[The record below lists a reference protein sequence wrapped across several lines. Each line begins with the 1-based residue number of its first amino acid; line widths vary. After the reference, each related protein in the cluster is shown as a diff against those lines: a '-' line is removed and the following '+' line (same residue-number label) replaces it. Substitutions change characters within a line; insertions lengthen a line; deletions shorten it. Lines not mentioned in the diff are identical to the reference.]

1 MKKFTYQEYIEYQKE
16 ISKKE
21 EKERKGEEEYIKEIT
36 QKRVNN
42 PHDKI
47 FRIYLDNR
55 EEVVKIINRKLELKR
70 KLEKEEIEKYNSSFV
85 NKKYENRESDVV
97 YKKKDQKIFFLIEHQ
112 TSIDYSMPKRILEYE
127 IEIMESNIDHKK
139 KMKKGEKLPAIIP
152 IVIYTGRKK
161 WDVAKYIEECQEK
174 LEGGKIPGLGSYYI
188 IDINEYSKEE
198 LEEDELFFSKIL
210 LIEKARTEEE
220 LIEILTDIAKKI
232 KDEKAKGESKRMI
245 YYIYREKIG
254 EEKTRELIEKLK
266 EGESMKLAV
275 ERMLDKEYAKRDR
288 KSRQEG
294 RKEGIKEGKERG
306 RKEEALSLAKKMLKE
321 KIDINI
327 VMKITGLKKEQL
339 M

>member
-21 EKERKGEEEYIKEIT
+21 EKERKEEEEYIKEIT

-85 NKKYENRESDVV
+85 NKRYENRESDVV

-232 KDEKAKGESKRMI
+232 KDEKAKGELKRMI

-254 EEKTRELIEKLK
+254 EEKTKELIEKLK

>member
-21 EKERKGEEEYIKEIT
+21 EKERKEKEEYIKEIT

-85 NKKYENRESDVV
+85 NKRYENRESDVV

-232 KDEKAKGESKRMI
+232 KDEKAKGELKRMI

-288 KSRQEG
+288 KSRQE
-294 RKEGIKEGKERG
+294 
-306 RKEEALSLAKKMLKE
+306 EALSLAKKMIKE

>member
-1 MKKFTYQEYIEYQKE
+1 MKEFTYQEYLEYQKE

-21 EKERKGEEEYIKEIT
+21 EKERKEEEEYIRGKVR
-36 QKRVNN
+36 KVNN

-55 EEVVKIINRKLELKR
+55 EEVVKIINRKLELKK

-85 NKKYENRESDVV
+85 NKRYENRESDVV

-127 IEIMESNIDHKK
+127 IEIIDSNIEHKK
-139 KMKKGEKLPAIIP
+139 KMRKEEKLPTVIP
-152 IVIYTGRKK
+152 LVIYTGKKK

-174 LEGGKIPGLGSYYI
+174 LEGTKVPGLGNYYV
-188 IDINEYSKEE
+188 IDINEYSKKE

-220 LIEILTDIAKKI
+220 LIEVLGDIVKKV
-232 KDEKAKGESKRMI
+232 KDEKSKEELKRMI
-245 YYIYREKIG
+245 YYIYQEKIG
-254 EEKTRELIEKLK
+254 EEKTKELIEKLK
-266 EGESMKLAV
+266 EGENMKLAV
-275 ERMLDKEYAKRDR
+275 EKMLDREYAARDR

-294 RKEGIKEGKERG
+294 RKEGRREGKQEG
-306 RKEEALSLAKKMLKE
+306 KKEAVLILAKKMVKE
-321 KIDINI
+321 KIDINL
-327 VMKITGLKKEQL
+327 VMKITGLNKEQL

>member
-1 MKKFTYQEYIEYQKE
+1 MKKFTYQEYIKYQKE

-21 EKERKGEEEYIKEIT
+21 EKERKEEEEYIKEIT

-85 NKKYENRESDVV
+85 NKRYENRESDVV

-232 KDEKAKGESKRMI
+232 KDEKAKEELKRMI

-254 EEKTRELIEKLK
+254 EEKTKELIEKLK

-288 KSRQEG
+288 KSRQE
-294 RKEGIKEGKERG
+294 
-306 RKEEALSLAKKMLKE
+306 EALSLAKKMLKE

>member
-21 EKERKGEEEYIKEIT
+21 EKERKEKEEYIKEIT

-85 NKKYENRESDVV
+85 NKRYENRESDVV

-188 IDINEYSKEE
+188 IDINEYSKEA

-232 KDEKAKGESKRMI
+232 KDEKAKEELKRMI

-254 EEKTRELIEKLK
+254 EEKTKELIEKLK

-288 KSRQEG
+288 KSRQE
-294 RKEGIKEGKERG
+294 
-306 RKEEALSLAKKMLKE
+306 
-321 KIDINI
+321 
-327 VMKITGLKKEQL
+327 
-339 M
+339 

>member
-1 MKKFTYQEYIEYQKE
+1 MKKFAYQEYIEYQKE

-21 EKERKGEEEYIKEIT
+21 EKERKEEEEYIKEIT

-85 NKKYENRESDVV
+85 NKRYENRESDVV

-232 KDEKAKGESKRMI
+232 KDEKAKGELKRMI

>member
-21 EKERKGEEEYIKEIT
+21 EKERKEEEEYIKEIT

-55 EEVVKIINRKLELKR
+55 EKVVKIINRKLELKR

-85 NKKYENRESDVV
+85 NKRYENRESDVV

-232 KDEKAKGESKRMI
+232 KDEKAKEELKRMI

-254 EEKTRELIEKLK
+254 EEKTKELIEKLK

-288 KSRQEG
+288 KSRQE
-294 RKEGIKEGKERG
+294 
-306 RKEEALSLAKKMLKE
+306 EALSLAKKMLKE

>member
-21 EKERKGEEEYIKEIT
+21 EKERKEEEEYIKEIT

-70 KLEKEEIEKYNSSFV
+70 KLEKEKIEKYNSSFV
-85 NKKYENRESDVV
+85 NKRYENRESDVV

-232 KDEKAKGESKRMI
+232 KDEKAKGELKRMI

>member
-21 EKERKGEEEYIKEIT
+21 EKERKEEEEYIKEIT

-85 NKKYENRESDVV
+85 NKRCENRESDVV

-232 KDEKAKGESKRMI
+232 KDEKAKGELKRMI

>member
-21 EKERKGEEEYIKEIT
+21 EKERKEEEEYIKEIT

-85 NKKYENRESDVV
+85 NKRYENRESDVV

-232 KDEKAKGESKRMI
+232 KDEEAKGELKRMI

>member
-21 EKERKGEEEYIKEIT
+21 EKERKEKEEYIKEIT

-85 NKKYENRESDVV
+85 NKRYENRESDVV

-232 KDEKAKGESKRMI
+232 KDEKAKEELKRMI

-254 EEKTRELIEKLK
+254 EEKTKELIEKLK

-288 KSRQEG
+288 KSRQE
-294 RKEGIKEGKERG
+294 
-306 RKEEALSLAKKMLKE
+306 EALSLAKKMLKE

-327 VMKITGLKKEQL
+327 VMKITGLKKNS
-339 M
+339 

>member
-21 EKERKGEEEYIKEIT
+21 EKERKEEEEYIKEIT

-85 NKKYENRESDVV
+85 NKRYENRESDVV

-188 IDINEYSKEE
+188 IDIN
-198 LEEDELFFSKIL
+198 
-210 LIEKARTEEE
+210 LIQ
-220 LIEILTDIAKKI
+220 
-232 KDEKAKGESKRMI
+232 
-245 YYIYREKIG
+245 
-254 EEKTRELIEKLK
+254 
-266 EGESMKLAV
+266 
-275 ERMLDKEYAKRDR
+275 DKEK
-288 KSRQEG
+288 G
-294 RKEGIKEGKERG
+294 
-306 RKEEALSLAKKMLKE
+306 
-321 KIDINI
+321 
-327 VMKITGLKKEQL
+327 
-339 M
+339 

>member
-21 EKERKGEEEYIKEIT
+21 EKERKEKEEYIKEIT

-85 NKKYENRESDVV
+85 NKRYENRESDVV

-232 KDEKAKGESKRMI
+232 KDEKAKGELKRMI

-254 EEKTRELIEKLK
+254 EEKTKELIEKLK

-288 KSRQEG
+288 KSRQE
-294 RKEGIKEGKERG
+294 
-306 RKEEALSLAKKMLKE
+306 EALSLAKKMLKE

>member
-21 EKERKGEEEYIKEIT
+21 EKERKEEEEYIKEIT

-85 NKKYENRESDVV
+85 NKRYENRESDVV

-232 KDEKAKGESKRMI
+232 KDEKAKGELKRMI

-288 KSRQEG
+288 KSR
-294 RKEGIKEGKERG
+294 
-306 RKEEALSLAKKMLKE
+306 KEEALSLAKKMLKE

>member
-21 EKERKGEEEYIKEIT
+21 EKERKEKEEYIKEIT

-85 NKKYENRESDVV
+85 NKRYENRESDVV

-232 KDEKAKGESKRMI
+232 KDEKAKEELKRMI

-254 EEKTRELIEKLK
+254 EEKTKELIEKLK

-288 KSRQEG
+288 KSRQE
-294 RKEGIKEGKERG
+294 
-306 RKEEALSLAKKMLKE
+306 EALSLAKKMLKE

-339 M
+339 T

>member
-21 EKERKGEEEYIKEIT
+21 EKERKEEEEYIKEIT

-85 NKKYENRESDVV
+85 NKRYENRESDVV

-232 KDEKAKGESKRMI
+232 KDEKAKGELKRMI

-254 EEKTRELIEKLK
+254 EE
-266 EGESMKLAV
+266 
-275 ERMLDKEYAKRDR
+275 
-288 KSRQEG
+288 
-294 RKEGIKEGKERG
+294 
-306 RKEEALSLAKKMLKE
+306 
-321 KIDINI
+321 
-327 VMKITGLKKEQL
+327 
-339 M
+339 

>member
-21 EKERKGEEEYIKEIT
+21 EKERKEEEEYIKEIT

-85 NKKYENRESDVV
+85 NKRYENRESDVV

-232 KDEKAKGESKRMI
+232 KDEKAKGELKRMI

-306 RKEEALSLAKKMLKE
+306 RKYNIPINVDTIKE
-321 KIDINI
+321 GYPI
-327 VMKITGLKKEQL
+327 LCA
-339 M
+339 

>member
-1 MKKFTYQEYIEYQKE
+1 MKKFTYQDYLEYQKE

-21 EKERKGEEEYIKEIT
+21 EKERQKEEEYIRETIIGK
-36 QKRVNN
+36 VNN

-55 EEVVKIINRKLELKR
+55 EEVAKILNRKLELKR
-70 KLEKEEIEKYNSSFV
+70 KLRKEDIEKYNSSFV

-127 IEIMESNIDHKK
+127 IEIIDSNIDHKK
-139 KMKKGEKLPAIIP
+139 KMKKGEKLPTIIP
-152 IVIYTGRKK
+152 IVIYTGKKK
-161 WDVAKYIEECQEK
+161 WDVARYIEECQEK
-174 LEGGKIPGLGSYYI
+174 LEGTKIPGLGSYYI
-188 IDINEYSKEE
+188 IDINEYSKKE
-198 LEEDELFFSKIL
+198 LEEDEMFFSKIL

-220 LIEILTDIAKKI
+220 LIAILTIVAEKV
-232 KDEKAKGESKRMI
+232 KDEKAKKELKRMI

-254 EEKTRELIEKLK
+254 EEKTKELIEKLK
-266 EGESMKLAV
+266 EGDKMKLAV
-275 ERMLDKEYAKRDR
+275 EKMLDREYAKRDR

-294 RKEGIKEGKERG
+294 KKEGIKEGKEKG
-306 RKEEALSLAKKMLKE
+306 RKEEALELAKKMIKE
-321 KIDINI
+321 KIDVNL
-327 VMKITGLKKEQL
+327 VMKITGLKKEQF

>member
-21 EKERKGEEEYIKEIT
+21 EKERKEKEEYIKEIT

-85 NKKYENRESDVV
+85 NKRYENRESDVV

-232 KDEKAKGESKRMI
+232 KDEKAKEELKRMI

-288 KSRQEG
+288 KSRQE
-294 RKEGIKEGKERG
+294 
-306 RKEEALSLAKKMLKE
+306 EALSLAKKMLKE

>member
-21 EKERKGEEEYIKEIT
+21 EKERKEEEEYIKEIT

-85 NKKYENRESDVV
+85 NKRYENRESDVV

-232 KDEKAKGESKRMI
+232 KDEKAKGELKRMI

>member
-21 EKERKGEEEYIKEIT
+21 EKERKEEEEYIKEIT

-85 NKKYENRESDVV
+85 NKRYENRESDVV

-112 TSIDYSMPKRILEYE
+112 TSIDYSIPKRILEYE

-232 KDEKAKGESKRMI
+232 KDEKAKGELKRMI

>member
-1 MKKFTYQEYIEYQKE
+1 M
-16 ISKKE
+16 
-21 EKERKGEEEYIKEIT
+21 
-36 QKRVNN
+36 
-42 PHDKI
+42 
-47 FRIYLDNR
+47 
-55 EEVVKIINRKLELKR
+55 
-70 KLEKEEIEKYNSSFV
+70 
-85 NKKYENRESDVV
+85 
-97 YKKKDQKIFFLIEHQ
+97 
-112 TSIDYSMPKRILEYE
+112 
-127 IEIMESNIDHKK
+127 
-139 KMKKGEKLPAIIP
+139 
-152 IVIYTGRKK
+152 
-161 WDVAKYIEECQEK
+161 
-174 LEGGKIPGLGSYYI
+174 
-188 IDINEYSKEE
+188 
-198 LEEDELFFSKIL
+198 

-232 KDEKAKGESKRMI
+232 KDEKAKGELKRMI

-294 RKEGIKEGKERG
+294 RKEGTKEAKERG
-306 RKEEALSLAKKMLKE
+306 RKEDALSLAKKMLKE

>member
-21 EKERKGEEEYIKEIT
+21 EKERKEEEEYIKEIT

-85 NKKYENRESDVV
+85 NKRYENRESDVV

-220 LIEILTDIAKKI
+220 LIEILIDIAKKI
-232 KDEKAKGESKRMI
+232 KDEKAKGELKRMI

>member
-21 EKERKGEEEYIKEIT
+21 EKERKEEEEYIKEIT

-42 PHDKI
+42 PHDTI

-85 NKKYENRESDVV
+85 NKRYENRESDVV

-139 KMKKGEKLPAIIP
+139 KMKKGEKLTAIIP

-198 LEEDELFFSKIL
+198 LEEDDLFFSKIL

-232 KDEKAKGESKRMI
+232 KDEKAKGELKRMI

>member
-1 MKKFTYQEYIEYQKE
+1 M
-16 ISKKE
+16 
-21 EKERKGEEEYIKEIT
+21 
-36 QKRVNN
+36 
-42 PHDKI
+42 
-47 FRIYLDNR
+47 
-55 EEVVKIINRKLELKR
+55 
-70 KLEKEEIEKYNSSFV
+70 
-85 NKKYENRESDVV
+85 

-232 KDEKAKGESKRMI
+232 KDEKAKEELKRMI

-254 EEKTRELIEKLK
+254 EEKTKELIEKLK

-288 KSRQEG
+288 KSRQE
-294 RKEGIKEGKERG
+294 
-306 RKEEALSLAKKMLKE
+306 EALSLAKKMLKE

>member
-21 EKERKGEEEYIKEIT
+21 EKERKEKEEYIKEIT

-85 NKKYENRESDVV
+85 NKRYENRESDVV

-232 KDEKAKGESKRMI
+232 KDEKAKGELKRMI

>member
-21 EKERKGEEEYIKEIT
+21 EKERKEEEEYIKEIT

-85 NKKYENRESDVV
+85 NKRYENRESDVV

-232 KDEKAKGESKRMI
+232 KDEKAKGELKRMI

-288 KSRQEG
+288 KSRQE
-294 RKEGIKEGKERG
+294 
-306 RKEEALSLAKKMLKE
+306 EALSLAKKMLKE

>member
-21 EKERKGEEEYIKEIT
+21 EKERKEEEEYIKEIT

-85 NKKYENRESDVV
+85 NKRYENRESDVV

-232 KDEKAKGESKRMI
+232 KDEKAKGELKRMI

-306 RKEEALSLAKKMLKE
+306 RK
-321 KIDINI
+321 
-327 VMKITGLKKEQL
+327 V
-339 M
+339 

>member
-21 EKERKGEEEYIKEIT
+21 EKERKEEEEYIKEIT

-85 NKKYENRESDVV
+85 NKRYENRESDVV

-232 KDEKAKGESKRMI
+232 KDEKAKEELKRMI
-245 YYIYREKIG
+245 CYIYREKIG

>member
-21 EKERKGEEEYIKEIT
+21 EKERKEKEEYIKEIT

-85 NKKYENRESDVV
+85 NKRYENRESDVV

-232 KDEKAKGESKRMI
+232 KDEKAKEELKRMI

-254 EEKTRELIEKLK
+254 EEKTKELIEKLK

-288 KSRQEG
+288 KSRQE
-294 RKEGIKEGKERG
+294 
-306 RKEEALSLAKKMLKE
+306 EALSLAKKMIKE

>member
-21 EKERKGEEEYIKEIT
+21 EKERKEKEEYIKEIT

-85 NKKYENRESDVV
+85 NKRYENRESDVV

-232 KDEKAKGESKRMI
+232 KDEKAKEELKRMI

-254 EEKTRELIEKLK
+254 EEKTKELIEKLK

-288 KSRQEG
+288 KSRQE
-294 RKEGIKEGKERG
+294 
-306 RKEEALSLAKKMLKE
+306 EALSLAKKMLKE